1 MSLVKCPECGHE
13 VATSATACTNCGHPF
28 ARPVI
33 ERKVIVADIP
43 EEGFPK
49 WAFIPLGI
57 LGLLLIGIMLLI
69 FNRNSDETAN
79 RSINV
84 TVPGRTETVTTN
96 TRDLEPSRQV
106 TVPPSTSSQTITVP
120 PSSTTTTTTTSVP
133 TTVPQTVAPVPP
145 TTITNVPAD
154 KGTVKIEAKIASKSG
169 AVQNVRNEKFYLL
182 DKDLETILSSAK
194 VDPIEGQTL
203 TNSFGLAVLYP
214 DRYKDFKNDA
224 FNAIKSHI
232 KYSGLTDGSG
242 VAQLKS
248 IVPENY
254 YLFGVTKSGNGF
266 AVWNSPV
273 TIANGQNVLNLSPQ
287 SLTEVSQ

>member
-1 MSLVKCPECGHE
+1 MSLINCPECGHE
-13 VATSATACTNCGHPF
+13 VSTTATACTNCGHPF

-33 ERKVIVADIP
+33 ERKVIVADLP
-43 EEGFPK
+43 EEEGFPK

-69 FNRNSDETAN
+69 FNRNSDDTAN
-79 RSINV
+79 RAINV

-96 TRDLEPSRQV
+96 TRDLEPTRQV
-106 TVPPSTSSQTITVP
+106 TVPPSTTSQTVTVP
-120 PSSTTTTTTTSVP
+120 PSSSTTSSVP
-133 TTVPQTVAPVPP
+133 AAIPQTAAPVPP

-169 AVQNVRNEKFYLL
+169 AVQNVKNEKFYLL
-182 DKDLETILSSAK
+182 DKDLETILSNAK

-203 TNSFGLAVLYP
+203 TNSFGLAVLFP

-224 FNAIKSHI
+224 FNAIKTHI

-242 VAQLKS
+242 VAQMKS
-248 IVPENY
+248 IEPNSY

-273 TIANGQNVLNLSPQ
+273 SVANGQNVLNLSPQ
-287 SLTEVSQ
+287 SLTEVDQPN